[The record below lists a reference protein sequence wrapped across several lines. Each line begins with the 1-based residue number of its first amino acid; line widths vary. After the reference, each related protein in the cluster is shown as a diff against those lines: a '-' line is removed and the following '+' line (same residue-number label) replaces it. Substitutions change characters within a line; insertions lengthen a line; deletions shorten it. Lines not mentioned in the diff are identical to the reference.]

1 MNPRPT
7 AYKAAALPLS
17 YQGTHHVNPE
27 TPNKFLSSAVIGKGK
42 GRSRVTSKHSM
53 NKHTGRI
60 FIVLLLAYTLYPPTA
75 AGGQPPEAAVNVV
88 EIGGVEAALVN
99 SSLYSADAAEE
110 IRTLIETGAP
120 VVLYGDR
127 PEQLLD
133 VYMPRI
139 YVEGASSEGSRLV
152 ALGVIAASGN
162 RSGDLVLRVM
172 GRMFT
177 EDMLEHAVSWV
188 EDCRGEAEG
197 SPSDGYER
205 VGLIREVERHEP
217 YGVVEST
224 VELVRVLG
232 DDSETYDWYDVTVTQ
247 TVSPG
252 RHTGDSGWGWGWL
265 EYRMNGSTDGANV
278 YLSDYDAP
286 PSGEPPI
293 GLFSFLWRIMTF
305 RWDEAF
311 PWLREEPVVQGL
323 DMSDF
328 SQELFMARYENM
340 GDAGTQFT
348 VRHRYVLSVGE
359 GKSPM
364 FWHQTQVKYVKGA
377 AFNVERH
384 ITPPILEGL
393 VTVNP

>member
-27 TPNKFLSSAVIGKGK
+27 TPNKFLSSAAIVKAK
-42 GRSRVTSKHSM
+42 GRSRVTTNHPM
-53 NKHTGRI
+53 NKLSRLI
-60 FIVLLLAYTLYPPTA
+60 YIALLLASTLYPPA
-75 AGGQPPEAAVNVV
+75 AARGQPPEAAVNFV
-88 EIGGVEAALVN
+88 EIGGVEAAFVN
-99 SSLYSADAAEE
+99 SSLYSPEAAEE
-110 IRTLIETGAP
+110 IRTFVDTGAP
-120 VVLYGDR
+120 VVFYGDQ

-139 YVEGASSEGSRLV
+139 YVEGASTEGSRLF

-162 RSGDLVLRVM
+162 RSGDSVLRVR

-188 EDCRGEAEG
+188 EDCRRETEG

-205 VGLIREVERHEP
+205 VGLLREVERHEP

-252 RHTGDSGWGWGWL
+252 RHTGDSGWGWSWL
-265 EYRMNGSTDGANV
+265 EYTMNGSAGGANV

-286 PSGEPPI
+286 PSGEPPV

-305 RWDEAF
+305 RWEEAF

-328 SQELFMARYENM
+328 SRELFMARYENS
-340 GDAGTQFT
+340 GDAGAQFT
-348 VRHRYVLSVGE
+348 VRHRYVLRVLE
-359 GKSPM
+359 GRSPT

>member
-1 MNPRPT
+1 M
-7 AYKAAALPLS
+7 
-17 YQGTHHVNPE
+17 
-27 TPNKFLSSAVIGKGK
+27 SSAVIGKGEGK
-42 GRSRVTSKHSM
+42 SRVTAKHSM
-53 NKHTGRI
+53 NKLTGRI
-60 FIVLLLAYTLYPPTA
+60 YIVLLLASTIYQPTA
-75 AGGQPPEAAVNVV
+75 ARGQPQEAAVNVV
-88 EIGGVEAALVN
+88 EIGGVEAAFVN
-99 SSLYSADAAEE
+99 SSLYSSEAAEE
-110 IRTLIETGAP
+110 MRTWVDTGAP
-120 VVLYGDR
+120 VVFYGGQ
-127 PEQLLD
+127 PELLLD

-162 RSGDLVLRVM
+162 RSGDSVLRVM
-172 GRMFT
+172 GRSFT
-177 EDMLEHAVSWV
+177 EDMLEHAIGWV
-188 EDCRGEAEG
+188 EDCRGETEG
-197 SPSDGYER
+197 SPPDGYER
-205 VGLIREVERHEP
+205 VGLLREVERHEP

-252 RHTGDSGWGWGWL
+252 RHTGDSGWGWSWL
-265 EYRMNGSTDGANV
+265 EYRMNGSADGANV

-286 PSGEPPI
+286 PSGEPPV
-293 GLFSFLWRIMTF
+293 GLFSFLWRVLTF

-328 SQELFMARYENM
+328 SGELFMARYENR
-340 GDAGTQFT
+340 GEAGAPFT
-348 VRHRYVLSVGE
+348 VRHHYVLRVGE
-359 GKSPM
+359 GQAPM
-364 FWHQTQVKYVKGA
+364 FWQQTQIKYVKGT

-384 ITPPILEGL
+384 ITPPILDGL